1 MTVGRTRAGAACSG
15 VARSILACAAFT
27 AFAAGGARA
36 ESAAPIVVAS
46 EGGPRPGRGSYPLVF
61 LFQGDAVVES
71 VPSGAGPPTAD
82 DPAGGSHLRVRR
94 LRVGEDVAH
103 GRFRAR
109 VILEGQSRDE
119 TFAPVDG
126 GRIPGTNFLRLTEAF
141 GAFRPHRAFELDV
154 GAQRVPYSLSRQVDE
169 LDLRMPE
176 RAQPVVALAP
186 DYRTGAAVT
195 SDLGLLFLRVAGMS
209 ADRSFDGDLFS
220 SGWFVAA
227 RLASEPVG
235 PVGVA
240 PWRRPTTDPWY
251 GWWRFSGGVSV
262 LYGSLLAPRTL
273 ALGGDAQ
280 FQWRRVTVT
289 GEYLGQHLPDG
300 AGWVYQGA
308 VFEPGV
314 YLIEERLELVAR
326 GSWYRQPAPPTP
338 LSPPSDTDTLAAG
351 GALTF
356 FARGGHVRVQAGFE
370 VRHTLEDRLP
380 NAGWGIIRL
389 SLAL

>member
-1 MTVGRTRAGAACSG
+1 MIRRASALLAGAA
-15 VARSILACAAFT
+15 LASFGAKA
-27 AFAAGGARA
+27 ARA
-36 ESAAPIVVAS
+36 ESAAPNVVVAS
-46 EGGPRPGRGSYPLVF
+46 DAGSAARGSYPLVF

-71 VPSGAGPPTAD
+71 VSSDAGPPTAD

-103 GRFRAR
+103 GPFRVRA
-109 VILEGQSRDE
+109 ILEAQSRDE
-119 TFAPVDG
+119 TFPPIDG
-126 GRIPGTNFLRLTEAF
+126 GRIPGTSFLRLTEAF

-195 SDLGLLFLRVAGMS
+195 SDLGLLYLRVAGMS
-209 ADRSFDGDLFS
+209 ADRSFDGELFS
-220 SGWFVAA
+220 SGWFGAA
-227 RLASEPVG
+227 RLATEPVG
-235 PVGVA
+235 PMGVA
-240 PWRRPTTDPWY
+240 PWRRPATDPWY
-251 GWWRFSGGVSV
+251 GWWRFSAGVSA
-262 LYGSLLAPRTL
+262 LYGTLLAPRTL

-289 GEYLGQHLPDG
+289 GEYLGQHLPQG
-300 AGWVYQGA
+300 AGWAYQGA
-308 VFEPGV
+308 DVEPGV
-314 YLIEERLELVAR
+314 FLIEERLELVAR
-326 GSWYRQPAPPTP
+326 GSWYRRPAPPTP
-338 LSPPSDTDTLAAG
+338 LAMPAQTDTLAAG

-356 FARGGHVRVQAGFE
+356 FAREGHVRVQAGFE
-370 VRHTLEDRLP
+370 VRHTLDDRLP
-380 NAGWGIIRL
+380 HLSSNAGWGIIRL

>member
-1 MTVGRTRAGAACSG
+1 MTVGWARAGAAS
-15 VARSILACAAFT
+15 SILACAALT
-27 AFAAGGARA
+27 ISAARVARA
-36 ESAAPIVVAS
+36 ESPAPVVVAADV
-46 EGGPRPGRGSYPLVF
+46 GPADRGSYPLVF

-71 VPSGAGPPTAD
+71 VPSGPGPPTAD

-103 GRFRAR
+103 GPFRAR
-109 VILEGQSRDE
+109 AILEAQSRDE

-141 GAFRPHRAFELDV
+141 GAFRPHRAFEVDV
-154 GAQRVPYSLSRQVDE
+154 GAQRVSYSLSRQVDE

-176 RAQPVVALAP
+176 RAQAVVALAP

-195 SDLGLLFLRVAGMS
+195 SDLGLFDLRVAGMS

-235 PVGVA
+235 PMGVA
-240 PWRRPTTDPWY
+240 PWRRPPTDPWY
-251 GWWRFSGGVSV
+251 GWWRFSAGISV
-262 LYGSLLAPRTL
+262 LYGTLLAPRTL

-280 FQWRRVTVT
+280 FQWRRLTVT

-300 AGWVYQGA
+300 AGWAYQGA
-308 VFEPGV
+308 VLEPGV

-338 LSPPSDTDTLAAG
+338 LSMPSDADTLAAG

-356 FARGGHVRVQAGFE
+356 FAREGHVRVQAGFE
-370 VRHTLEDRLP
+370 VRHTLDDRP
-380 NAGWGIIRL
+380 RPSDAGWGIIRL